1 MVETPLLRDYTN
13 NVGGTND
20 ITMNKLFALL
30 AASLIAVPALAD
42 PAVRGWKTNDSLGCM
57 MMRECRDDVTQLHG
71 VMDLEIAFENSN
83 YDPVRT
89 ETDGLIKEL
98 AKMGVGVYLADDK
111 YFPRGHAGVY
121 YTVGN
126 NFFLN
131 RSYADDPVTMIRTL
145 RHEAWHAAQD
155 AMAGTIKNNN
165 IAIIRAEEDVPQE
178 YVLATNIAYAAQ
190 PQAIP
195 WEKEAKW
202 AGGTPN
208 MTLEVLKIINQ
219 TNNRPWEVIEPT
231 PLTRLWLVRNGFI
244 ND

>member
-1 MVETPLLRDYTN
+1 MVETPLLKATMN

-20 ITMNKLFALL
+20 TLMNKLFALL
-30 AASLIAVPALAD
+30 AASLLAVPALAD

-57 MMRECRDDVTQLHG
+57 MMRECRDDVTQLHSTL
-71 VMDLEIAFENSN
+71 DLDVAFEYSN
-83 YDPVRT
+83 YDEVRT
-89 ETDGLIKEL
+89 ETDGLIAEL
-98 AKMGVGVYLADDK
+98 GKMGVGVYLADDK

-126 NFFLN
+126 DFFLN
-131 RSYADDPVTMIRTL
+131 NSYADDPVTMIRTL

-155 AMAGTIKNNN
+155 AMAGTIENNS
-165 IAIIRAEEDVPQE
+165 IAIIRAEEDVPQA

-208 MTLEVLKIINQ
+208 MTLDVLKIINE
-219 TNNRPWEVIEPT
+219 TNNRPWDVIEPT
-231 PLTRLWLVRNGFI
+231 PLTRLWLERNGYI
-244 ND
+244 Q

>member
-1 MVETPLLRDYTN
+1 
-13 NVGGTND
+13 
-20 ITMNKLFALL
+20 MNKLFALL
-30 AASLIAVPALAD
+30 AASLLVVPALAD

-57 MMRECRDDVTQLHG
+57 MMRECQDDVTQIHSTL
-71 VMDLEIAFENSN
+71 DLDIELEYSN
-83 YDPVRT
+83 YDSVRF
-89 ETDGLIKEL
+89 EADGIITEL
-98 AKMGVGVYLADDK
+98 AAMGVGGYLADDK

-131 RSYADDPVTMIRTL
+131 ASYADDPITMVRTL

-165 IAIIRAEEDVPQE
+165 IAIIRAEEDVPQA
-178 YVLATNIAYAAQ
+178 YVLATNIAYASQ
-190 PQAIP
+190 PKAIP

-208 MTLEVLKIINQ
+208 MTLEVLKIINE

>member
-1 MVETPLLRDYTN
+1 MH
-13 NVGGTND
+13 
-20 ITMNKLFALL
+20 KLFIAL
-30 AASLIAVPALAD
+30 AASLLVTPALAD

-57 MMRECRDDVTQLHG
+57 MMRECRDEVSQIHG
-71 VMDLEIAFENSN
+71 IGDLEIAFEYSN
-83 YDPVRT
+83 FDSVSE

-98 AKMGVGVYLADDK
+98 AKMGVGVYLANEK

-131 RSYADDPVTMIRTL
+131 ESYADDPIQMLQTL

-165 IAIIRAEEDVPQE
+165 IAIIRPEEDVPQA
-178 YVLATNIAYAAQ
+178 YVLATNIAYASQ

-208 MTLEVLKIINQ
+208 MTLEVLRVINE

-231 PLTRLWLVRNGFI
+231 PLTRLWLVRNGYI